1 MVAYYHDN
9 TLLHESEILQI
20 MENQLLHTPDG
31 VRDIYNGEC
40 KKKLYLQDKLHRTL
54 LKYGYHDIMTP
65 TFEFFNIFGSDVGT
79 TPSKDLY
86 KFFDKEGNT
95 LVLRPDFTP
104 SIARSAA
111 KYYIEDDMPVK
122 LCYLGNT
129 FINSSDYQGRLKEST
144 QCGAELIGDGSI
156 SADAEILSMTVESML
171 ESGLKNFQISVGHS
185 QFFYGLTKAA
195 GLSEEQEENLR
206 ELIANKNFFGVEEF
220 VDSLSMNDK
229 LRKLFGLLD
238 NFDLQ
243 DEQLMEALKLAKG
256 YDEILSSI
264 DTLLK
269 LREYLKAYGIEKYI
283 SYELGLI
290 SDYTYYTGIIFQG
303 YTYGTGEPIVKG
315 GRYDKLLSH
324 FGKDAAAI
332 GFAIVVDQLMAALS
346 RQDIDVPVIENSSL
360 IVFEEAAYHAA
371 IKRSMELRRDG
382 VNTQMVLKDK
392 NKTKEDYASYAVDNR
407 INRVEFI
414 EEYLTFALGK
424 GRLAKKTLQLFE
436 QIGITCEEMKDPD
449 TRKLIF
455 VNEELKLRFFLAKGP
470 DVPTY
475 VEYGAADIG
484 VVGKDT
490 ILEEGRNIY
499 EVLDLGFGKC
509 RMCICGPESA
519 RELLQHHEQIRVATK
534 YPHIAKDY
542 FYNKKHQTVEII
554 KLNGSIE
561 LAPIVGLSEVIC
573 DIVETGTTLK
583 ENGLTVLEEVCP
595 LSARVVVNQVSMKMD
610 NERITKLISDL
621 KTVIK

>member
-9 TLLHESEILQI
+9 TLLHESEILHN

-40 KKKLYLQDKLHRTL
+40 KKKLYLQDKLHRIL

-171 ESGLKNFQISVGHS
+171 ESGLKNFQISVEHS

-195 GLSEEQEENLR
+195 GLSGEQEENLR

-269 LREYLKAYGIEKYI
+269 QRILRHTASRNIFRMSLDLSVTTPIHR
-283 SYELGLI
+283 
-290 SDYTYYTGIIFQG
+290 YYFRG
-303 YTYGTGEPIVKG
+303 YTYGTGSRAPQG

-346 RQDIDVPVIENSSL
+346 RQG
-360 IVFEEAAYHAA
+360 Y
-371 IKRSMELRRDG
+371 
-382 VNTQMVLKDK
+382 
-392 NKTKEDYASYAVDNR
+392 
-407 INRVEFI
+407 
-414 EEYLTFALGK
+414 
-424 GRLAKKTLQLFE
+424 
-436 QIGITCEEMKDPD
+436 
-449 TRKLIF
+449 
-455 VNEELKLRFFLAKGP
+455 
-470 DVPTY
+470 
-475 VEYGAADIG
+475 
-484 VVGKDT
+484 
-490 ILEEGRNIY
+490 
-499 EVLDLGFGKC
+499 
-509 RMCICGPESA
+509 
-519 RELLQHHEQIRVATK
+519 
-534 YPHIAKDY
+534 
-542 FYNKKHQTVEII
+542 
-554 KLNGSIE
+554 
-561 LAPIVGLSEVIC
+561 
-573 DIVETGTTLK
+573 
-583 ENGLTVLEEVCP
+583 
-595 LSARVVVNQVSMKMD
+595 
-610 NERITKLISDL
+610 
-621 KTVIK
+621 